1 MPDQDRSELI
11 IVRRR
16 SSLDSPEAK
25 NSVWKIAYA
34 DFMTAMMAFFLVMW
48 LINATNQETRESVAS
63 YFNPI
68 KLTDSTPDRKGINDA
83 RRVDPGKAVEED
95 SLRPKPEPGNSA
107 QQMQRAQAP
116 LPRTGEAA
124 LFRDPYA
131 VLSEIAGG
139 PPRIAEVGVSLD
151 STRKEGWKG
160 GEAFKDPFDP
170 IYWPMTSTAPLDK
183 KKALGSNELGSLPFD
198 EDAAA
203 VSEGKGPRPSE
214 GKPDATAG
222 PVQLS
227 DTAQGSS
234 TATGKQDTAK
244 AIGLFADDDS
254 RNDPAAN
261 RASAAQ
267 GEKGSNPPAGDKG
280 STAPPGD
287 KGSSAPQAERKPAQ
301 SEASKL
307 QAAISAALAP
317 LGSARPVAEVRE
329 SNEGVLI
336 SLTDDVNYGMFATG
350 SAEPTAG
357 LVRTL
362 DKITPLISQSQGL
375 VIVRGHTDNRPYRSP
390 EYDNWRL
397 STARAHMAY
406 YMLIR
411 GGLDA
416 RRVEHIEGFA
426 DRRPKNPNDPSAAEN
441 RRIELLIRAPLP

>member
-1 MPDQDRSELI
+1 MADQDRPELI

-16 SSLDSPEAK
+16 SSLDSDEVK

-95 SLRPKPEPGNSA
+95 SLRPKPEPGSSA
-107 QQMQRAQAP
+107 QQIQRPQAP
-116 LPRTGEAA
+116 LPRVGEAA

-131 VLSEIAGG
+131 VLSEIAGA
-139 PPRIAEVGVSLD
+139 PPRIAEVGTSLD
-151 STRKEGWKG
+151 SSRKEGWKG

-170 IYWPMTSTAPLDK
+170 IYWPMTSTAPLEK
-183 KKALGSNELGSLPFD
+183 KKALGSKELGNLPFD

-203 VSEGKGPRPSE
+203 FSEGKGPRPSE

-222 PVQLS
+222 PIQPS
-227 DTAQGSS
+227 DPAQGSS
-234 TATGKQDTAK
+234 TAAGKQDTAK

-287 KGSSAPQAERKPAQ
+287 KGSSAPQADRKPVQ
-301 SEASKL
+301 SNASKL

-329 SNEGVLI
+329 TNEGLLI

-350 SAEPTAG
+350 SAEPTPG
-357 LVRTL
+357 LVRAL
-362 DKITPLISQSQGL
+362 DKITPLISQSQGP
-375 VIVRGHTDNRPYRSP
+375 VIIRGHTDNRPYRSS

-397 STARAHMAY
+397 STARAHMAH

-416 RRVEHIEGFA
+416 RRIEHIEGFA
-426 DRRPKNPNDPSAAEN
+426 DRRPKNPNDPSASEN
-441 RRIELLIRAPLP
+441 RRIELLIRSPLP

>member
-1 MPDQDRSELI
+1 MADQDRSELI

-16 SSLDSPEAK
+16 SSLDSAEVK

-48 LINATNQETRESVAS
+48 LISATNQETRESVAS

-95 SLRPKPEPGNSA
+95 SLRPKPEPGKSA
-107 QQMQRAQAP
+107 QQMQRPQAP
-116 LPRTGEAA
+116 LPRFGEAA

-131 VLSEIAGG
+131 VLSEIAGA
-139 PPRIAEVGVSLD
+139 PPRIAEVGTSLD
-151 STRKEGWKG
+151 SNHKEGWKG

-170 IYWPMTSTAPLDK
+170 IYWPMASAAPLE
-183 KKALGSNELGSLPFD
+183 KKALGSKELGNLPFD

-203 VSEGKGPRPSE
+203 LSEGKGPRPSE
-214 GKPDATAG
+214 GKPDATAASI
-222 PVQLS
+222 QTS
-227 DTAQGSS
+227 DPARGSS
-234 TATGKQDTAK
+234 TATEKQDAAK

-254 RNDPAAN
+254 KNDPAAN
-261 RASAAQ
+261 RSSPAQ
-267 GEKGSNPPAGDKG
+267 GEKGSASPAGDKG
-280 STAPPGD
+280 STAAPGN
-287 KGSSAPQAERKPAQ
+287 KGSSVPQAERKPVQ
-301 SEASKL
+301 SEARKL

-329 SNEGVLI
+329 SNEGLLV

-350 SAEPTAG
+350 SAEPSPG
-357 LVRTL
+357 LVRAL

-375 VIVRGHTDNRPYRSP
+375 VIVRGHTDNRPYRSL

-416 RRVEHIEGFA
+416 RRIEHIEGFA

>member
-1 MPDQDRSELI
+1 MADQDRSELI

-16 SSLDSPEAK
+16 SSLDGDESH

-48 LINATNQETRESVAS
+48 LISVTNQETRESVAN

-83 RRVDPGKAVEED
+83 RRVDPGKAEEED
-95 SLRPKPEPGNSA
+95 SLRPKPEPGKSA
-107 QQMQRAQAP
+107 QYTQRAQASS
-116 LPRTGEAA
+116 PRVGDAA

-131 VLSEIAGG
+131 VLSEIAGA
-139 PPRIAEVGVSLD
+139 PPRIAEVGTSLD

-170 IYWPMTSTAPLDK
+170 IYWPMASTAPLE
-183 KKALGSNELGSLPFD
+183 KKALGSKEVGSLPFD
-198 EDAAA
+198 DDAAA
-203 VSEGKGPRPSE
+203 LSEGKGPRPSE

-222 PVQLS
+222 AVQLS
-227 DTAQGSS
+227 DPAKGSS
-234 TATGKQDTAK
+234 SAATEKQDTAK

-254 RNDPAAN
+254 KNDPTAN
-261 RASAAQ
+261 RASPAQ

-287 KGSSAPQAERKPAQ
+287 KGSSAPQAERKPVQ
-301 SEASKL
+301 SEAAKL

-329 SNEGVLI
+329 SNEGLLI

-350 SAEPTAG
+350 SAEPTPG
-357 LVRTL
+357 LVRAL
-362 DKITPLISQSQGL
+362 DKITPLISQAQGL
-375 VIVRGHTDNRPYRSP
+375 VIVRGHTDNRPYRSS

-416 RRVEHIEGFA
+416 RRIEHIEGFA